1 MRFGEVTLTAAVEG
15 ARPGAGAEGWA
26 PAGKTIPEVTTA
38 RVVPAG
44 MFTEGWAWSKDDW
57 VPEQVTSTPAML
69 YERVPWA
76 PGSKVKVAVSGQTH
90 HEPRSS
96 QVPIERVTER
106 TISGPDG
113 VALGDGAAV
122 GVAVGAAVGAAVGTE
137 VGGAVAGGLVRG
149 GAGAGVDGIRT
160 TGV

>member
-15 ARPGAGAEGWA
+15 ARPGAAAAGWA

-44 MFTEGWAWSKDDW
+44 MFTEGWAWSNDDCA
-57 VPEQVTSTPAML
+57 PEQVTSTPAML
-69 YERVPWA
+69 YERVPWV
-76 PGSKVKVAVSGQTH
+76 PGSKVKVAVSGHTH
-90 HEPRSS
+90 HEPWSS

-113 VALGDGAAV
+113 VALGVD
-122 GVAVGAAVGAAVGTE
+122 VAVGAAVGTA

-149 GAGAGVDGIRT
+149 GAGAGVDGVRI
-160 TGV
+160 TGA